1 MTAPL
6 PARIARAALCAL
18 LLACLAV
25 LLPRAARAQDIPA
38 QSFPALTGHV
48 VDAANVLPADEKA
61 RLEGKLAA
69 LETQSRRQLV
79 VATVPDLQGNDI
91 ADYGYQ
97 LGRHWGLGDKTRNDG
112 AILLIAPKERQMRIE
127 VGYGLEGTLTD
138 GLSALI
144 IQQQIVPKF
153 KAGDLPGGIEAGTD
167 ALIHQLT
174 LPPDQARQIAAA
186 ANPPA
191 ADAGG
196 VSFSSVIWLLFVV
209 LFFIVPLLR
218 RLMGGGRRYGGGG
231 LGNIMLWSALGG
243 IGGSGRGGSSGGGWG
258 GGGGFSGGGGS
269 FGGGGASGSW

>member
-6 PARIARAALCAL
+6 PARTARAALCAL